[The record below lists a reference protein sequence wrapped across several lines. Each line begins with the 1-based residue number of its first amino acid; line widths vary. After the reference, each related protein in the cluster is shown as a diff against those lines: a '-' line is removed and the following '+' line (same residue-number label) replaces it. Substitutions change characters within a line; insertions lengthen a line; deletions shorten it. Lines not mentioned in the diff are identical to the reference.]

1 MDFFK
6 EATKVV
12 IAELENKTRKLL
24 LSLIGKVL
32 GL

>member
-1 MDFFK
+1 MDSVK

-12 IAELENKTRKLL
+12 IGELENKTRKLS
-24 LSLIGKVL
+24 LSLIGEVL